1 MSDFYSAYGSG
12 APNWIA
18 SGLADRVSYAA
29 ANTEV
34 TLLAPV
40 VMPDHTVQFVE
51 LTGEPITPKQPIT
64 VRVDHKLHL
73 GVPYV
78 NNFFRDSDSP
88 DSHRYISL
96 SASATLTN
104 EGILDRFPEEPDLPR
119 LP

>member
-1 MSDFYSAYGSG
+1 
-12 APNWIA
+12 
-18 SGLADRVSYAA
+18 
-29 ANTEV
+29 
-34 TLLAPV
+34 
-40 VMPDHTVQFVE
+40 MPDHTVTFIE
-51 LTGEPITPKQPIT
+51 LTGEPILPKDPIT

-78 NNFFRDSDSP
+78 NRLFRDSDSP
-88 DSHRYISL
+88 DDHRYVTV